1 MLWCMQIIRQEDK
14 EEGADVQDV
23 NSANDKNIPLTAVSS
38 SSIKHLSGSQSE
50 SDVSVGTVTSSSLTS
65 LHIGGGG
72 WMEDLGRPLS
82 VDDAP
87 SQKVSSKPVKKN
99 MAEKAD
105 EIKKKAKKNSGGELK
120 KKKVRRDVSP
130 VSATCCDDD
139 DDEAVPNDVVR
150 KKKKK
155 NAAKDKDTIATDS
168 GSGKTKATTHANVI
182 DDIKRCESVEQVL
195 ACVKT
200 CKTASNVRDY
210 NNLTDGVRILRK
222 KFNKSNDTA
231 EKAAILAT
239 VRKLSIA
246 WVKKYFSN
254 I

>member
-1 MLWCMQIIRQEDK
+1 MHIIRQEDE
-14 EEGADVQDV
+14 EEGADVPDV
-23 NSANDKNIPLTAVSS
+23 NSANDNNIPLTAASC
-38 SSIKHLSGSQSE
+38 SSIRHLPGSQSE
-50 SDVSVGTVTSSSLTS
+50 SDVGAGTVTSSSLTS
-65 LHIGGGG
+65 LHIGGGD

-82 VDDAP
+82 LDDVP
-87 SQKVSSKPVKKN
+87 SQKVSSKPARKN

-105 EIKKKAKKNSGGELK
+105 EIKKKIKKDNGGELK
-120 KKKVRRDVSP
+120 KKKVRRDASP

-139 DDEAVPNDVVR
+139 DDEAVPNDIVH

-155 NAAKDKDTIATDS
+155 NFTNDKDMIATDS
-168 GSGKTKATTHANVI
+168 GSGKITATAHTNVI

-222 KFNKSNDTA
+222 KFNKSKDTA
-231 EKAAILAT
+231 EKAAILTT